1 MVNWLPIL
9 IFFVLIAGFAATSLV
24 MSRIMGVHKPNPIKL
39 SPYESG
45 MTPIG
50 TARDRYSVQF
60 YIVAMLFLLF
70 DVEAIFLF
78 PWAVV
83 YRDLGM
89 FAFWEMTIFIG
100 VILAGFIYVWKKGGL
115 EWER

>member
-1 MVNWLPIL
+1 MENWLPIL
-9 IFFVLIAGFAATSLV
+9 IFFILIAGFAATSLIL
-24 MSRIMGVHKPNPIKL
+24 SWFLGVRNPTAAKL

-45 MTPIG
+45 MRPVG
-50 TARDRYSVQF
+50 TARDRHSVQF

-70 DVEAIFLF
+70 DIEAIFLF
-78 PWAVV
+78 PWVVV

-89 FAFWEMTIFIG
+89 FGFWEMLVFIG
-100 VILAGFIYVWKKGGL
+100 MLLAGFVYVWKKGAL